1 MILFSNIFYIFI
13 VHQFIK
19 ESMCKIKQLA
29 LSFLYL
35 FIPYFSYCQCTPAPP
50 LFMQN
55 PSFEGPR
62 QAHQTPGPWQ
72 TCQVGQTPDTQPGN
86 WGVTLAPSN
95 GNSYLGL
102 VAQYANNNPNSG
114 QLIWQEGASQALSG
128 PLVAG
133 TEYSFTV
140 DLSNS
145 NSTGGGIQPGCAE
158 VQIYGG
164 FGRCDK
170 GQLLWSS
177 GNLTNY
183 DQWLTFAVDFIPTQ
197 NFTWFSF
204 IINPLG
210 CSALPYVLID
220 NITPVQPKTVKAT
233 LNLLQGVLCNGGNS
247 ASIKTSVKGDNK
259 PFTYNWSAPIGNRL
273 NDSVYQNLSAGWQSV
288 TVTDS
293 KGCTSTDSILISQPP
308 PFALADKMV
317 IDANCF
323 GNGGSAMLQ
332 YRGATPKSIYPFY
345 DYYWSNGSTKS
356 GTQTPLS
363 PGFYYLTVTDSNNC
377 SIKDTVKIDIGAG
390 FMVDTLIRRNNC
402 LTATNNIDIA
412 LTPIGGTAPFTYIW
426 NTVPVQNTSTA
437 SNLNTG
443 NYSVTITDNLGC
455 KDTLTFSVLT
465 PPKGVFVGYT
475 KTDIKC
481 NGQNTGNITLNVTAI
496 NPISTYTWSPNVSST
511 STATNLA
518 AGVYRVT
525 VLDNKGCQDTATIT
539 LTQPPPMVDTTK
551 TYDVRCFGQ
560 DGGYIDVKMSGGTR
574 PYTYLWSTLP
584 AQTDSIAKN
593 LTAGSYSLTVTDSNS
608 CVYTLSRNITQPT
621 QPLQATFNFDT
632 LKCFGD
638 TTAFLQINLS
648 GGTPGYF
655 YEWSTDTSFIGNTPR
670 VDNLGTG
677 VYYIKGSDI
686 NGCAIFD
693 TFFVDQPDDYKHP
706 SFTAV
711 NVCRDKPLQFINTTD
726 TLGGVASLTWSWS
739 FGDGGMDSIYSP
751 SHAYAVADTFSVKLI
766 ANTNGCRDSITK
778 TVRTFFVP
786 IANFSLADVC
796 QKDSV
801 MILNSSNIGGG
812 NMAYSWDFD
821 NGSTGTQSAPSFKLK
836 YATPGYYTLRL
847 TLTSDSLCTDTLS
860 RVVHIKKSYVADFIA
875 SKVCEQDST
884 VFINTTDTTGGVAL
898 AWAWNYGDN
907 TTASVFQQNKIYASG
922 GTYPVQLHLL
932 SAEGCSD
939 STTKNVRVNFKPI
952 PLFSLADVCQ
962 KDSVTILNSSNIG
975 GGNMAYSWD
984 FDNGSTG
991 TQSAPSFKLKYATP
1005 GYYTLRLTL
1014 TSDSLCTDTLSRVV
1028 HIKKSYVAD
1037 FIASKVC
1044 EQDSTVFINTTDT
1057 TGGVALAWAWNYGD
1071 NTTAS
1076 VFQQNKIYASGG
1088 TYPVQLHLLSAEGCS
1103 DSTTKNVRVNF
1114 KPTASFNTTNGCLG
1128 LQTIFNNTT
1137 TIGGGSSSYSWDY
1150 GDGSTGILAA
1160 HTYTAINQYTVVLT
1174 ATSDSACVDTAI
1186 RNVSTYEVPVANF
1199 RADSVCKG
1207 TTTAFIDQTNSGTF
1221 TIHTWTWNFG
1231 DNGQS
1236 GVQNPLHTYANA
1248 SSYNVQLIVN
1258 TTNNCADTVVKSV
1271 TVNELPAIK
1280 SVLQNESCFGAKDG
1294 AINIT
1299 PIKGKSPFLYAWQP
1313 NSTVED
1319 QLNISAG
1326 KYAVLYTDANGCV
1339 GYDTFVITSPEEI
1352 FIDPFTNDV
1361 ICFGES
1367 NGVIRIDAYGGVA
1380 PLSYLWSNGATNT
1393 FLQNLKSGNYSLTVR
1408 DANGCTKDTLFVIN
1422 QPNPLAVNILVPD
1435 TLELGES
1442 IVLNATTQ
1450 TNGGNISYAWSP
1462 ANGLSCTDCE
1472 NPTASPFKNT
1482 VYTLVIT
1489 DDSGC
1494 KASSK
1499 VTVYVA
1505 GEHVL
1510 YVPNAFT
1517 PNEDYT
1523 NDKFNGYTKGYKN
1536 FSLTIF
1542 NRWGE
1547 KVYETNLAGDNN
1559 DANKYGWDGVYKGE
1573 LQPPGVYVF
1582 AVEVEYLDGFKTRQR
1597 GSVTLIR

>member
-1 MILFSNIFYIFI
+1 
-13 VHQFIK
+13 
-19 ESMCKIKQLA
+19 
-29 LSFLYL
+29 
-35 FIPYFSYCQCTPAPP
+35 
-50 LFMQN
+50 MQN

-939 STTKNVRVNFKPI
+939 STTKNVRVNFKP
-952 PLFSLADVCQ
+952 
-962 KDSVTILNSSNIG
+962 
-975 GGNMAYSWD
+975 
-984 FDNGSTG
+984 
-991 TQSAPSFKLKYATP
+991 
-1005 GYYTLRLTL
+1005 
-1014 TSDSLCTDTLSRVV
+1014 
-1028 HIKKSYVAD
+1028 
-1037 FIASKVC
+1037 
-1044 EQDSTVFINTTDT
+1044 
-1057 TGGVALAWAWNYGD
+1057 
-1071 NTTAS
+1071 
-1076 VFQQNKIYASGG
+1076 
-1088 TYPVQLHLLSAEGCS
+1088 
-1103 DSTTKNVRVNF
+1103 
-1114 KPTASFNTTNGCLG
+1114 TASFNTTNGCLG

>member
-1 MILFSNIFYIFI
+1 VFLFSNIFFIFS
-13 VHQFIK
+13 VQQFLK
-19 ESMCKIKQLA
+19 EFMNKIKQLA

-114 QLIWQEGASQALSG
+114 QLVWQEGASQALSG

-259 PFTYNWSAPIGNRL
+259 PFAYNWSAPIGNRL
-273 NDSVYQNLSAGWQSV
+273 NDSVYHNLSAGWQSV

-345 DYYWSNGSTKS
+345 NYSWSNGSIKS
-356 GTQTPLS
+356 GTQTPLA

-377 SIKDTVKIDIGAG
+377 TIKDTVKINISSG
-390 FMVDTLIRRNNC
+390 FTVDTLIRRNNC

-412 LTPIGGTAPFTYIW
+412 LTPVGGTAPFTYTW

-481 NGQNTGNITLNVTAI
+481 NGQNTGNITLNVTAV

-511 STATNLA
+511 NTATNLA

-525 VLDNKGCQDTATIT
+525 VIDNKGCQDTATIT
-539 LTQPPPMVDTTK
+539 LTQPTPMIDTTK
-551 TYDVRCFGQ
+551 SYNVRCYGQ

-574 PYTYLWSTLP
+574 PYSYLWSTVP

-593 LTAGSYSLTVTDSNS
+593 LAAGSYALTVTDSNS
-608 CVYTLSRNITQPT
+608 CVYNLSRNITQPA

-638 TTAFLQINLS
+638 TSAFLQINLS

-655 YEWSTDTSFIGNTPR
+655 YEWSTDTSFIGNTPQ
-670 VDNLGTG
+670 VNNLGTG

-686 NGCAIFD
+686 NGCAVFD
-693 TFFVDQPDDYKHP
+693 TFFVDQPDEFKHP
-706 SFTAV
+706 TFTAQ
-711 NVCRDKPLQFINTTD
+711 NVCRDKPIQFVNTTD
-726 TLGGVASLTWSWS
+726 TTGGAAIAWSWS
-739 FGDGGMDSIYSP
+739 FGDGVNDSIYSP
-751 SHAYAVADTFSVKLI
+751 SHAYTTADTFRVKLI
-766 ANTNGCRDSITK
+766 ANTNGCRDSLTK
-778 TVRTFFVP
+778 TVRTFSVP
-786 IANFSLADVC
+786 IANFSIADVC

-801 MILNSSNIGGG
+801 TILNSSSIGGG
-812 NMAYSWDFD
+812 NMTYNWDFD
-821 NGSTGTQSAPSFKLK
+821 NGTSGTQSAPSFKLK
-836 YATPGYYTLRL
+836 YATPGYYTVSL

-860 RVVHIKKSYVADFIA
+860 RVVHIKKSYIADFTA

-884 VFINTTDTTGGVAL
+884 IFTNTTDTTGGVSL
-898 AWAWNYGDN
+898 AWTWHYGDN
-907 TTASVFQQNKIYASG
+907 TTASVFQQNKLYAIG
-922 GTYPVQLHLL
+922 GTYPVQLNVM

-939 STTKNVRVNFKPI
+939 SITKNVRVNFKP
-952 PLFSLADVCQ
+952 
-962 KDSVTILNSSNIG
+962 
-975 GGNMAYSWD
+975 
-984 FDNGSTG
+984 
-991 TQSAPSFKLKYATP
+991 SA
-1005 GYYTLRLTL
+1005 R
-1014 TSDSLCTDTLSRVV
+1014 
-1028 HIKKSYVAD
+1028 
-1037 FIASKVC
+1037 
-1044 EQDSTVFINTTDT
+1044 
-1057 TGGVALAWAWNYGD
+1057 
-1071 NTTAS
+1071 
-1076 VFQQNKIYASGG
+1076 
-1088 TYPVQLHLLSAEGCS
+1088 
-1103 DSTTKNVRVNF
+1103 
-1114 KPTASFNTTNGCLG
+1114 FNPTNGCLG
-1128 LQTIFNNTT
+1128 LKTNFNNTT
-1137 TIGGGSSSYSWDY
+1137 TIGGGNTSYSWSY
-1150 GDGSTGILAA
+1150 GDGNSGVLAE
-1160 HTYTAINQYTVVLT
+1160 HTYATINQYTVVLT
-1174 ATSDSACVDTAI
+1174 AISDSGCVDTAI
-1186 RNVSTYEVPVANF
+1186 RQVSVYEVPVANF
-1199 RADSVCKG
+1199 RADSVCLG
-1207 TTTAFIDQTNSGTF
+1207 TTTAFIDQTNTGAF
-1221 TIHTWTWNFG
+1221 TVQTWNWKFG

-1236 GVQNPLHTYANA
+1236 GVQNPSYTYANA
-1248 SSYNVQLIVN
+1248 TSYNVQLIVN

-1271 TVNELPAIK
+1271 VVNELPTIN
-1280 SVLQNESCFGAKDG
+1280 SILQNESCFGAKDG

-1299 PIKGKSPFLYAWQP
+1299 PVKGKSPFIYAWQP
-1313 NSTVED
+1313 NSASED

-1339 GYDTFVITSPEEI
+1339 GNDTFVISSPGEI
-1352 FIDPFTNDV
+1352 FIDPFSSDV
-1361 ICFGES
+1361 ICNGEA
-1367 NGVIRIDAYGGVA
+1367 NGVIRIDAFGGVA

-1422 QPNPLAVNILVPD
+1422 QPNPLAVNILLPD

-1442 IVLNATTQ
+1442 IALNATTQ
-1450 TNGGNISYAWSP
+1450 TNGGNISYTWSP

-1472 NPTASPFKNT
+1472 NPIASPFKNT

-1489 DDSGC
+1489 DESGC

-1505 GEHVL
+1505 GKHVL

-1517 PNEDYT
+1517 PNGDNT
-1523 NDKFNGYTKGYKN
+1523 NDKFNGYTKGYKS

-1547 KVYETNLAGDNN
+1547 KVYVTNLAGDNN
-1559 DANKYGWDGVYKGE
+1559 DENKYGWDGVYKGE

-1582 AVEVEYLDGFKTRQR
+1582 SVEVEYLDGFKSRQK